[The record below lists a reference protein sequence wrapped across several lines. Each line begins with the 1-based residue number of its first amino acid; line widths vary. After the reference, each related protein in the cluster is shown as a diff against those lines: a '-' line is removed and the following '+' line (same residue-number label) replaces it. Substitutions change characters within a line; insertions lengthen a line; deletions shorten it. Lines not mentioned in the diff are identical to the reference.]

1 MSIDTV
7 MAIMKPEATHWARSC
22 PSAKWRLMSGTA
34 TLMMVDDMMD
44 AMVPTI
50 TASSKSQR

>member
-1 MSIDTV
+1 
-7 MAIMKPEATHWARSC
+7 
-22 PSAKWRLMSGTA
+22 MSGTA

-50 TASSKSQR
+50 TANSKSQR